1 MSKIKYIYLL
11 LISLFATEAAVA
23 QGNFNKCMIEG
34 KPVYQQSLCPESGE
48 TVKQSLERKR
58 KSDETNAEN
67 LRLGVEEQRLR
78 QERLDTRPASSLSTV
93 ERAERELR
101 ESTRKVKEL
110 EQKIADGTFD
120 REFQAELNRYCNGKV
135 YELLIIGMSED
146 QMLHC
151 SIYRRPKAINVT
163 TTPQGS
169 LKQYVFNLHG
179 TSSKSTYVYFRNGK
193 LNAIQD

>member
-1 MSKIKYIYLL
+1 M
-11 LISLFATEAAVA
+11 SLFATEDVFA

-34 KPVYQQSLCPESGE
+34 KPVYQQSPCPESGE
-48 TVKQSLERKR
+48 TVRQSLERKR
-58 KSDETNAEN
+58 KSDEANAEN
-67 LRLGVEEQRLR
+67 LRLSVEEKRLR

-93 ERAERELR
+93 EQAERELR

-120 REFQAELNRYCNGKV
+120 REFQAELNKYCGGKA
-135 YELLIIGMSED
+135 YELLTIGMSED

-169 LKQYVFNLHG
+169 LKQYVFNLYG
-179 TSSKSTYVYFRNGK
+179 TSNKSTYVYFRNGK